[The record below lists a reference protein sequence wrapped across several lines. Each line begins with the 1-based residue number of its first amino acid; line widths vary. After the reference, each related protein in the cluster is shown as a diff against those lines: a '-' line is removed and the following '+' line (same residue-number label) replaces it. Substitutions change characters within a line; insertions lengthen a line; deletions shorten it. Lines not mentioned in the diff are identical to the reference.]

1 MLWTPTQQFQ
11 PWPFDKEAELET
23 TIAEVKTALFGE
35 SRIYLDVKK
44 LIGERGRTQNIP
56 DGYLL
61 DLSSPRRPV
70 LYRKNAAAVAL
81 CILTETFRM
90 ITS

>member
-1 MLWTPTQQFQ
+1 MLWTPAQQFH
-11 PWPFDKEAELET
+11 PWPFDKESELET

-61 DLSSPRRPV
+61 DLSKLNRNLSPRPRHTC
-70 LYRKNAAAVAL
+70 R
-81 CILTETFRM
+81 
-90 ITS
+90 